1 MNLKE
6 DSGFTLVEMSVALI
20 LSAMVVATFVSVFF
34 SFSQNAGDTNAK
46 AEHQEQARQVLARLV
61 VDLRQAVTADP
72 NGQVIE
78 SLDADS
84 LVFYTMMR
92 DADTPIRVDYSRANC
107 VGGECELVVQRFAAT
122 DFDDGAWAFASV
134 PFEETPLLGG
144 VLADQP
150 LFGGMDWLGDPKVKT
165 LISSCGGS
173 GPACSFPLVSVTL
186 RSVPLHTSE
195 GARTP
200 LEIHEEVRMRNA

>member
-1 MNLKE
+1 MKFE
-6 DSGFTLVEMSVALI
+6 DDSGFTLVEMSVALI
-20 LSAMVVATFVSVFF
+20 LSAMVVAAFVSVFF
-34 SFSQNAGDTNAK
+34 SFSQNAGDANAR

-61 VDLRQAVTADP
+61 VDLRQAVTVDP

-78 SLDADS
+78 SLDPDH

-92 DADTPIRVDYSRANC
+92 DDTAPIRVVYERANC
-107 VGGECELVVQRFAAT
+107 VAAECELVVKRYAAT
-122 DFDDGAWAFASV
+122 DFDQGVYAFAGA
-134 PFEETPLLGG
+134 PYEETRLMGG

-165 LISSCGGS
+165 PITACGGS

-186 RSVPLHTSE
+186 RSMPLNTSE
-195 GARTP
+195 GGRTP
-200 LEIHEEVRMRNA
+200 LEVREEVRMRNA